1 MELTVALE
9 KADANAYGERWGAFG
24 FYIAAAKHM
33 GTLTAMYGRRNDV
46 TEYRTADVLKVM
58 TAAVDNHRLQDLT
71 NKYIQQRAQ
80 KTNA

>member
-1 MELTVALE
+1 
-9 KADANAYGERWGAFG
+9 
-24 FYIAAAKHM
+24 M